1 MSRGKVGKSLALAAA
16 LTILGVPATLLV
28 LPIVG
33 ETRAPVGFG
42 LVQLLWLVPTIL
54 HYRKCDE
61 RETVKGLMLVGGL
74 VFLLNA
80 SWWGLLLSTP
90 GAPWT
95 N

>member
-1 MSRGKVGKSLALAAA
+1 MSRGNVGKGVALAVV

-33 ETRAPVGFG
+33 ETRATVGFG

-54 HYRKCDE
+54 HYPKCDE
-61 RETVKGLMLVGGL
+61 KETVKGLMIVGGL

-80 SWWGLLLSTP
+80 YCVGQVVNGSFRP
-90 GAPWT
+90 
-95 N
+95 